1 VWTIAANLCR
11 NRIRSRARRPTGSFH
26 GVDPPERSD
35 GPEAIAV
42 SAESRGLLAAQ
53 LLELPW
59 EMRTAVVLKH
69 VVGLSYDEISDSLD
83 RPPGT
88 VRSDVSRGLA
98 RLRSALHREEE
109 R

>member
-1 VWTIAANLCR
+1 
-11 NRIRSRARRPTGSFH
+11 
-26 GVDPPERSD
+26 
-35 GPEAIAV
+35 
-42 SAESRGLLAAQ
+42 
-53 LLELPW
+53 
-59 EMRTAVVLKH
+59 MRTAVVLKH